1 MTILFTSAG
10 QVWDTFRAIWP
21 YLLASVFISAAM
33 RRYVSAE
40 RVNRWLQKYHR
51 TSIIAATGVAVS
63 TPLCSCGGGIA
74 VALSMMAVSIPWG
87 PLVAFITASPL
98 TSPDELFY
106 SAGLFGWP
114 FALTYVAAAASAGIA
129 TRAVAAAV
137 SRSEHSTKV
146 ARRVGAQSQQFSRR
160 TAHPPGISTFTAA
173 APRAASRRR

>member
-1 MTILFTSAG
+1 MTILFVSTG
-10 QVWDTFRAIWP
+10 QVWETFRTIWP

-40 RVNRWLQKYHR
+40 RVNYWLQKYHR
-51 TSIIAATGVAVS
+51 TSIMAATGVAVS
-63 TPLCSCGGGIA
+63 TPLCSCGSGIA

-114 FALTYVAAAASAGIA
+114 FALT
-129 TRAVAAAV
+129 
-137 SRSEHSTKV
+137 
-146 ARRVGAQSQQFSRR
+146 
-160 TAHPPGISTFTAA
+160 
-173 APRAASRRR
+173 